1 MDKFAGP
8 TPSSYSLHP
17 ATAQSLESALLSVSY
32 EQDCPYRRNGCDD
45 DGLGLKFRLVETL
58 DPEG

>member
-8 TPSSYSLHP
+8 TLPSCSLHP
-17 ATAQSLESALLSVSY
+17 AAAQSLESVLLSVSY
-32 EQDCPYRRNGCDD
+32 EQDCPYRRDGCGD
-45 DGLGLKFRLVETL
+45 DGLGLKFRLIETL